1 MAQTR
6 RRRDE
11 QRATELV
18 HEIVEKGLV
27 PDEVDDD
34 VTAFLQDGKPY
45 EAIRLI
51 LTARE

>member
-27 PDEVDDD
+27 PDD
-34 VTAFLQDGKPY
+34 VTALLQDGKPY